1 MLGTLLVSRNSL
13 TISTIASLNPTSVNT
28 HPSSFAMT
36 TPKKT
41 LTYYHAGPLFTVAD
55 LTTNITLSSLI
66 SNLTSPALTSNLSAP
81 LTPPSQH
88 HFSPLLPQTL
98 EPRSL
103 HPHSI
108 RDTDLRAV
116 LSCDLALFIYDGSEL
131 DSGTVVEY
139 MMAKFADIPS
149 VICRTDFR
157 GGGDQ
162 GQLSSDGGEAAV
174 GSSGDPWNLMSSFWP
189 RTKTVRVDSM
199 NIYKEALSEALS
211 LQKEKDVVAA
221 NDIAAEALL
230 RYTAERVVVAM
241 EEVVALPPRLPV
253 HLREGVFEWIAGMVG
268 WREDRGTI
276 QVSEE
281 MRKVLEEKVN
291 RGML

>member
-1 MLGTLLVSRNSL
+1 
-13 TISTIASLNPTSVNT
+13 
-28 HPSSFAMT
+28 MT
-36 TPKKT
+36 TPKRT

-66 SNLTSPALTSNLSAP
+66 SNLTSPSHTSNLSAP
-81 LTPPSQH
+81 LTPPSRH

-139 MMAKFADIPS
+139 MMSKFADIPS

-162 GQLSSDGGEAAV
+162 GQLSAEGGGAEAGKGEGA
-174 GSSGDPWNLMSSFWP
+174 GESSGEPWNLMSSFWP

-199 NIYKEALSEALS
+199 NVYKEALSEALS
-211 LQKEKDVVAA
+211 LQKERDVAAA
-221 NDIAAEALL
+221 NDVAAETLL
-230 RYTAERVVVAM
+230 RYTAEKIVLAM
-241 EEVVALPPRLPV
+241 EEVVALPPRLPA
-253 HLREGVFEWIAGMVG
+253 HLRDGVYEWIAGMVG
-268 WREDRGTI
+268 WREDGESI
-276 QVSEE
+276 QLSEE
-281 MRKVLEEKVN
+281 MRKVLEEKVR

>member
-1 MLGTLLVSRNSL
+1 
-13 TISTIASLNPTSVNT
+13 
-28 HPSSFAMT
+28 MT
-36 TPKKT
+36 TPKET

-55 LTTNITLSSLI
+55 LTTNISLSSLI
-66 SNLTSPALTSNLSAP
+66 SNLTSHTPAATTAP
-81 LTPPSQH
+81 LTPQSTH
-88 HFSPLLPQTL
+88 HFQPLLPQTL

-116 LSCDLALFIYDGSEL
+116 LSCDAALFIYDGSEL

-162 GQLSSDGGEAAV
+162 GQLSAEESREATGET
-174 GSSGDPWNLMSSFWP
+174 SGDPWNLMSSFWP

-199 NIYKEALSEALS
+199 NVYKEALSEALG
-211 LQKEKDVVAA
+211 LQPEGSRDVAA
-221 NDIAAEALL
+221 ANAVAAETLL
-230 RYTAERVVVAM
+230 RYTAEKIVVAM

-253 HLREGVFEWIAGMVG
+253 HLREGVYEWISGMVG
-268 WREDRGTI
+268 WREDGGNV

-281 MRKVLEEKVN
+281 MRKVLEEKVK